1 MRFNKLFRKVF
12 AAVSAVTLIVSGMP
26 VGLGVTAFAADTQTR
41 KITYSFSANSSKKAP
56 AAGEILDGTAGESG
70 GILYV
75 SQDAGNS
82 GVTYD
87 SDKLRFRQGS
97 VLYLPVKDDT
107 TKVKYEQ
114 LCSNAATDRPV
125 YIGSADSGYSV
136 QMKTTTQSVT
146 VDDITGYIVEK
157 EGQKYLPVISGGD
170 VKIRTMA
177 LTEYNPIINVTVT
190 GTVANAAENG
200 ITEIKFDSLTDSSA
214 KTVTAQ
220 VDSNGKY
227 SVVLK
232 RVNGSAK
239 YEVSISAVGFKINDT
254 DNGNILE
261 LTGENATA
269 VKDFEAVADAVAT
282 VSGSIMGIPADAVK
296 GTVSVKFVPDNS
308 KLSTIAVD
316 VKAETDGSYSFSNV
330 SINSSSNYSVVLG
343 GVDDYEVTEKLNKAA
358 GDYTDVQIAA
368 TQRVKVNVSGKFV
381 TSDDKASDVTK
392 ITFTNKSDSNYSY
405 SFDVTGDGYKA
416 QLRAGEYDTS
426 VVSEKY
432 TAYDHVSVG
441 SSDVL
446 NDVYLETEADT
457 SPVKYQ
463 SEVKVGKG
471 QQFETIT
478 DAVKYIGRMARTTE
492 RVTITLTDALY
503 REQVM
508 VDTPYVTISSEA
520 GSTITWYYGS
530 GYTYYSADMNG
541 YYSEARAVDKYEKGV
556 AIGMGTGHWGATVNV
571 LPTATAFRS
580 EGVIYESSFNR
591 YMTTEEVEDGVG
603 KGGDNSKVDR
613 SKATD
618 ADIKLYKNKE
628 RACVIFI
635 EADQSEFKDCQFL
648 SSQDTMFTGNNTEHT
663 YFKNCV
669 IEGTTDYICGD
680 GSAVFDGCTLSMY
693 GYGDKAASGSIIVA
707 SKALSQ
713 LGYLFNNCKV
723 VKTSYPGINNGITKT
738 YFARPWRADSKVVF
752 LNTEV
757 EDANTIAPAGFTSMS
772 NVTPAKAKYYEYNT
786 HLADGT
792 KVSTSSRAAGVNK
805 MTDEE
810 ASAVKLEDYF
820 EGWTPA
826 YYKSGDVKPE
836 PVAADYTAVDEAIK
850 AAEALN
856 KDDYEDFS
864 AVTKAIEA
872 VDRTLTS
879 KEQAKVD
886 AMAKAITDAINGLV
900 KKQPVVEPDDPGKTD
915 IKVDIDRNED
925 AADFKDI
932 ASVGD
937 VKVKDEEGKDLTV
950 SEIKLNVEKA
960 AASISEKIDAAI
972 ADKNINGFDSKNA
985 DYYDISLKTTDGK
998 VVKLS
1003 NGKIKITMSYKK
1015 GINAADYNLYVFHM
1029 NNNGVLESV
1038 AVTADENGFSFEAES
1053 NSAYE
1058 GNINETGSVTLRSGA
1073 VDANGVLKGSGNN
1086 GKLVPASFDGLNF
1099 YYTAV
1104 PTSLNFTLR
1113 AKVTVDQW
1121 NLSNGQEG
1129 FGLMAAD
1136 RLGGS
1141 GWNNSYMA
1149 VVSKTEYY
1157 WNEEAGKVTNDTTM
1171 FRRASKEQPQRTLSM
1186 RCLRNWRTG
1195 TMQQQRQRNR
1205 ESRQKSRIFLQTSTC
1220 MEFKKERT

>member
-26 VGLGVTAFAADTQTR
+26 IGLGVTAFAADTQTR

-56 AAGEILDGTAGESG
+56 VAGEILDGTAGESG

-75 SQDAGNS
+75 SQDVGNS

-478 DAVKYIGRMARTTE
+478 DAVKYIGRMVRTTE

-879 KEQAKVD
+879 EDQAKVD

-1053 NSAYE
+1053 FSPYAVVYAVKDSGSDITPSTPENP
-1058 GNINETGSVTLRSGA
+1058 GNDETPGTTETPGTPGTTETPDSSVSTGDSLGMFMYMIILA
-1073 VDANGVLKGSGNN
+1073 AALAGMAGVVVNDRK
-1086 GKLVPASFDGLNF
+1086 
-1099 YYTAV
+1099 
-1104 PTSLNFTLR
+1104 R
-1113 AKVTVDQW
+1113 AK
-1121 NLSNGQEG
+1121 
-1129 FGLMAAD
+1129 
-1136 RLGGS
+1136 
-1141 GWNNSYMA
+1141 
-1149 VVSKTEYY
+1149 
-1157 WNEEAGKVTNDTTM
+1157 
-1171 FRRASKEQPQRTLSM
+1171 
-1186 RCLRNWRTG
+1186 
-1195 TMQQQRQRNR
+1195 
-1205 ESRQKSRIFLQTSTC
+1205 
-1220 MEFKKERT
+1220 

>member
-879 KEQAKVD
+879 EEQAKVD

-915 IKVDIDRNED
+915 IKVDLDGNED
-925 AADFKDI
+925 TADFKDI

-937 VKVKDEEGKDLTV
+937 IKVKDEEGKDLTV
-950 SEIKLNVEKA
+950 SEIKLNVEKT
-960 AASISEKIDAAI
+960 AASTSEKIDAAI
-972 ADKNINGFDSKNA
+972 AEKNIKGFDSKNA

-1003 NGKIKITMSYKK
+1003 SGKIKITMSYKK

-1053 NSAYE
+1053 FSPYAVVYAAKDSGSDITPSTPENP
-1058 GNINETGSVTLRSGA
+1058 GNNETPGTAETPGTTETPDSTVTPDSSVSTGDSLGMFMYMIILA
-1073 VDANGVLKGSGNN
+1073 AALAGMAGVVVYDRK
-1086 GKLVPASFDGLNF
+1086 
-1099 YYTAV
+1099 
-1104 PTSLNFTLR
+1104 R
-1113 AKVTVDQW
+1113 AK
-1121 NLSNGQEG
+1121 
-1129 FGLMAAD
+1129 
-1136 RLGGS
+1136 
-1141 GWNNSYMA
+1141 
-1149 VVSKTEYY
+1149 
-1157 WNEEAGKVTNDTTM
+1157 
-1171 FRRASKEQPQRTLSM
+1171 
-1186 RCLRNWRTG
+1186 
-1195 TMQQQRQRNR
+1195 
-1205 ESRQKSRIFLQTSTC
+1205 
-1220 MEFKKERT
+1220 

>member
-26 VGLGVTAFAADTQTR
+26 VGLGVTAKAADTQTR

-170 VKIRTMA
+170 VKVRTMA

-232 RVNGSAK
+232 RVNGSAR

-261 LTGENATA
+261 LTGEDATA

-308 KLSTIAVD
+308 KLSTIDVD
-316 VKAETDGSYSFSNV
+316 VKAQTDGSYSFSNV

-358 GDYTDVQIAA
+358 GDYTDVKIAA
-368 TQRVKVNVSGKFV
+368 TQRAKVNVSGKFV

-392 ITFTNKSDSNYSY
+392 ITFTNKSDSSYSY

-441 SSDVL
+441 SADVL

-457 SPVKYQ
+457 SPVEYQ
-463 SEVKVGKG
+463 AEVKVGKG

-478 DAVKYIGRMARTTE
+478 DAVKYIGRMTRTTE

-556 AIGMGTGHWGATVNV
+556 EIGMGTGHWGATVNV

-591 YMTTEEVEDGVG
+591 YMTTEEVADGVG

-680 GSAVFDGCTLSMY
+680 GSAVFDSCTLSMY

-723 VKTSYPGINNGITKT
+723 VKTSYPGINKGITKT

-850 AAEALN
+850 SAEALN

-879 KEQAKVD
+879 EDQAKVD

-915 IKVDIDRNED
+915 IKVDLDGNED
-925 AADFKDI
+925 TADFKDI

-937 VKVKDEEGKDLTV
+937 IKVKDEEGKDLTV
-950 SEIKLNVEKA
+950 SEIKLNVEKT
-960 AASISEKIDAAI
+960 AASTSEKIDAAI
-972 ADKNINGFDSKNA
+972 AEKNIKGFDSKNA

-1003 NGKIKITMSYKK
+1003 SGKIKITMSYKK

-1053 NSAYE
+1053 FSPYAVVYAAKDSGSDITPSTPENP
-1058 GNINETGSVTLRSGA
+1058 GNNETPGTAETPGTTETPDSTVTPDSSVSTGDSLGMFMYMIILA
-1073 VDANGVLKGSGNN
+1073 AALAGMAGVVVYDRK
-1086 GKLVPASFDGLNF
+1086 
-1099 YYTAV
+1099 
-1104 PTSLNFTLR
+1104 R
-1113 AKVTVDQW
+1113 AK
-1121 NLSNGQEG
+1121 
-1129 FGLMAAD
+1129 
-1136 RLGGS
+1136 
-1141 GWNNSYMA
+1141 
-1149 VVSKTEYY
+1149 
-1157 WNEEAGKVTNDTTM
+1157 
-1171 FRRASKEQPQRTLSM
+1171 
-1186 RCLRNWRTG
+1186 
-1195 TMQQQRQRNR
+1195 
-1205 ESRQKSRIFLQTSTC
+1205 
-1220 MEFKKERT
+1220 

>member
-56 AAGEILDGTAGESG
+56 VAGEILDGTAGESG

-75 SQDAGNS
+75 SQDVGNS

-308 KLSTIAVD
+308 KLSTIDVD
-316 VKAETDGSYSFSNV
+316 VKAEKDGSYSFSNV

-358 GDYTDVQIAA
+358 GDYTDVKIAA
-368 TQRVKVNVSGKFV
+368 TQRAKINVSGKFV

-392 ITFTNKSDSNYSY
+392 ITFTNKSDSSYSY

-441 SSDVL
+441 SADVL

-826 YYKSGDVKPE
+826 YYTSGDVKPE

-879 KEQAKVD
+879 EEQAKVD

-950 SEIKLNVEKA
+950 SEIKLNVEKI
-960 AASISEKIDAAI
+960 AASTSEKIDAAI
-972 ADKNINGFDSKNA
+972 AEKNIKGFDSKNA

-1003 NGKIKITMSYKK
+1003 SGKIKITMSYKK

-1038 AVTADENGFSFEAES
+1038 AVTADENVFSFEAES
-1053 NSAYE
+1053 FSPY
-1058 GNINETGSVTLRSGA
+1058 A
-1073 VDANGVLKGSGNN
+1073 VVYAVKDSGNDITPSTPEN
-1086 GKLVPASFDGLNF
+1086 PGNDETPGTTETLG
-1099 YYTAV
+1099 TAETPGTTETPDSSV
-1104 PTSLNFTLR
+1104 STGDSLGMFMYMIILAAALAGMAGVVVYDRKR
-1113 AKVTVDQW
+1113 AK
-1121 NLSNGQEG
+1121 
-1129 FGLMAAD
+1129 
-1136 RLGGS
+1136 
-1141 GWNNSYMA
+1141 
-1149 VVSKTEYY
+1149 
-1157 WNEEAGKVTNDTTM
+1157 
-1171 FRRASKEQPQRTLSM
+1171 
-1186 RCLRNWRTG
+1186 
-1195 TMQQQRQRNR
+1195 
-1205 ESRQKSRIFLQTSTC
+1205 
-1220 MEFKKERT
+1220 

>member
-56 AAGEILDGTAGESG
+56 VAGEILDGTAGESG

-107 TKVKYEQ
+107 TKVTYEQ
-114 LCSNAATDRPV
+114 ICSNAADGRPV

-136 QMKTTTQSVT
+136 QMKTTKQSVT

-170 VKIRTMA
+170 VKVRTMA

-261 LTGENATA
+261 LTGEGATA
-269 VKDFEAVADAVAT
+269 VKDFETVADAVAT

-308 KLSTIAVD
+308 KLSTIEVD
-316 VKAETDGSYSFSNV
+316 VKAQTDGSYSFSNV

-358 GDYTDVQIAA
+358 GDYTDVKIAA
-368 TQRVKVNVSGKFV
+368 TQRAKVNVSGKFV

-392 ITFTNKSDSNYSY
+392 ITFTNKSDSSYSY

-441 SSDVL
+441 SADVL

-826 YYKSGDVKPE
+826 YYKSGDVKPK
-836 PVAADYTAVDEAIK
+836 PVAADYTAVDEAVK

-879 KEQAKVD
+879 EDQAKVD

-915 IKVDIDRNED
+915 IKVDLDGNED
-925 AADFKDI
+925 TADFKDI

-937 VKVKDEEGKDLTV
+937 IKVKDEEGKDLTV
-950 SEIKLNVEKA
+950 SEIKLNVEKT
-960 AASISEKIDAAI
+960 AASTSEKIDAAI
-972 ADKNINGFDSKNA
+972 AEKNIKGFDSKNA

-1003 NGKIKITMSYKK
+1003 SGKIKITMSYKK

-1053 NSAYE
+1053 FSPYAVVYAAKDSGSDITPSTPENP
-1058 GNINETGSVTLRSGA
+1058 GNNETPGTAETPGTTETPDSTVTPDSSVSTGDSLGMFMYMIILA
-1073 VDANGVLKGSGNN
+1073 AALAGMAGVVVYDRK
-1086 GKLVPASFDGLNF
+1086 
-1099 YYTAV
+1099 
-1104 PTSLNFTLR
+1104 R
-1113 AKVTVDQW
+1113 AK
-1121 NLSNGQEG
+1121 
-1129 FGLMAAD
+1129 
-1136 RLGGS
+1136 
-1141 GWNNSYMA
+1141 
-1149 VVSKTEYY
+1149 
-1157 WNEEAGKVTNDTTM
+1157 
-1171 FRRASKEQPQRTLSM
+1171 
-1186 RCLRNWRTG
+1186 
-1195 TMQQQRQRNR
+1195 
-1205 ESRQKSRIFLQTSTC
+1205 
-1220 MEFKKERT
+1220 

>member
-12 AAVSAVTLIVSGMP
+12 AAISAVTLIVSGMP
-26 VGLGVTAFAADTQTR
+26 VGLGVTAKAADTQTR

-114 LCSNAATDRPV
+114 VCSNAATDRPV
-125 YIGSADSGYSV
+125 YIGSVDSGYSV

-170 VKIRTMA
+170 VKVRTMA

-261 LTGENATA
+261 LTGEDATA

-308 KLSTIAVD
+308 KLSTIEVD
-316 VKAETDGSYSFSNV
+316 VKAQTDGSYSFSNV

-358 GDYTDVQIAA
+358 GDYTDVKIAA
-368 TQRVKVNVSGKFV
+368 TQRAKVNVSGKFV

-392 ITFTNKSDSNYSY
+392 ITFTNKSDSSYSY

-441 SSDVL
+441 SADVL

-457 SPVKYQ
+457 SPVEYQ
-463 SEVKVGKG
+463 AEVKVGKG

-478 DAVKYIGRMARTTE
+478 DAVKYIGRMTRTTE

-556 AIGMGTGHWGATVNV
+556 EIGMGTGHWGATVNV

-591 YMTTEEVEDGVG
+591 YMTTEEVADGVG

-723 VKTSYPGINNGITKT
+723 VKTSYPGINKGITKT

-836 PVAADYTAVDEAIK
+836 PVAADYTVVDEAIK

-879 KEQAKVD
+879 EEQAKVD

-915 IKVDIDRNED
+915 IKVDLDRNED
-925 AADFKDI
+925 TADFKDI

-972 ADKNINGFDSKNA
+972 ADKNIKGFDSKNA

-1003 NGKIKITMSYKK
+1003 SGKIKITMSYKK

-1053 NSAYE
+1053 FSPYAVVYAAKDSGSDITPSTPENP
-1058 GNINETGSVTLRSGA
+1058 GNDETPGTAETPGTTETPDSTVTPDSSVSTGDSLGMFMYMIILA
-1073 VDANGVLKGSGNN
+1073 AALAGMAGVVVYDRK
-1086 GKLVPASFDGLNF
+1086 
-1099 YYTAV
+1099 
-1104 PTSLNFTLR
+1104 R
-1113 AKVTVDQW
+1113 AK
-1121 NLSNGQEG
+1121 
-1129 FGLMAAD
+1129 
-1136 RLGGS
+1136 
-1141 GWNNSYMA
+1141 
-1149 VVSKTEYY
+1149 
-1157 WNEEAGKVTNDTTM
+1157 
-1171 FRRASKEQPQRTLSM
+1171 
-1186 RCLRNWRTG
+1186 
-1195 TMQQQRQRNR
+1195 
-1205 ESRQKSRIFLQTSTC
+1205 
-1220 MEFKKERT
+1220 

>member
-26 VGLGVTAFAADTQTR
+26 VGLGVTAKAADTQTR

-75 SQDAGNS
+75 SRDAGNS

-170 VKIRTMA
+170 VKVRTMA

-261 LTGENATA
+261 LTGEDATA

-308 KLSTIAVD
+308 KLSTIDVD
-316 VKAETDGSYSFSNV
+316 VKAQTDGSYSFSNV

-358 GDYTDVQIAA
+358 GDYTDVKIAA
-368 TQRVKVNVSGKFV
+368 TQRAKVNVSGKFV

-392 ITFTNKSDSNYSY
+392 ITFTNKSDSSYSY
-405 SFDVTGDGYKA
+405 SFNVTGDGYKA

-441 SSDVL
+441 SADVL

-457 SPVKYQ
+457 SPVEYQ
-463 SEVKVGKG
+463 AEVKVGKG

-478 DAVKYIGRMARTTE
+478 DAVKYIGRMTRTTE
-492 RVTITLTDALY
+492 RVTIILTDALY

-591 YMTTEEVEDGVG
+591 YMTTEEVADGVG

-680 GSAVFDGCTLSMY
+680 GSAVFDSCTLSMY

-723 VKTSYPGINNGITKT
+723 VKTSYPGINKGITKT

-879 KEQAKVD
+879 EDQAKVD

-900 KKQPVVEPDDPGKTD
+900 KKQTDDSDKSD
-915 IKVDIDRNED
+915 IKVDLDENED
-925 AADFKDI
+925 AADFKDV

-950 SEIKLNVEKA
+950 SEIKLNVEKT
-960 AASISEKIDAAI
+960 AASTSEKIDAAI
-972 ADKNINGFDSKNA
+972 AEKNIKGFDSKNA

-1003 NGKIKITMSYKK
+1003 SGKIKITMSYKK

-1053 NSAYE
+1053 FSPYAVVYAAKDSGSDITPSTPENP
-1058 GNINETGSVTLRSGA
+1058 GNNETPGTTETPDSTVTPDSSVSTGDSLGMFMYMIILA
-1073 VDANGVLKGSGNN
+1073 AALAGMAGVVVYDRK
-1086 GKLVPASFDGLNF
+1086 
-1099 YYTAV
+1099 
-1104 PTSLNFTLR
+1104 R
-1113 AKVTVDQW
+1113 AK
-1121 NLSNGQEG
+1121 
-1129 FGLMAAD
+1129 
-1136 RLGGS
+1136 
-1141 GWNNSYMA
+1141 
-1149 VVSKTEYY
+1149 
-1157 WNEEAGKVTNDTTM
+1157 
-1171 FRRASKEQPQRTLSM
+1171 
-1186 RCLRNWRTG
+1186 
-1195 TMQQQRQRNR
+1195 
-1205 ESRQKSRIFLQTSTC
+1205 
-1220 MEFKKERT
+1220 

>member
-26 VGLGVTAFAADTQTR
+26 VGLGVTAKAADTQTR

-114 LCSNAATDRPV
+114 VCSNAATDRPV
-125 YIGSADSGYSV
+125 YIGSVDSGYSV

-170 VKIRTMA
+170 VKVRTMA

-232 RVNGSAK
+232 RVNGSAR

-261 LTGENATA
+261 LTGEDATT

-308 KLSTIAVD
+308 KLSTIEVD
-316 VKAETDGSYSFSNV
+316 VKAQTDGSYSFSNV

-358 GDYTDVQIAA
+358 GDYTDVKIAA
-368 TQRVKVNVSGKFV
+368 TQRAKVNVSGKFV

-392 ITFTNKSDSNYSY
+392 ITFTNKSDSSYSY

-441 SSDVL
+441 SADVL

-457 SPVKYQ
+457 SPVEYQ
-463 SEVKVGKG
+463 AEVKVGKG

-478 DAVKYIGRMARTTE
+478 DAVKYIGRMTRTTE

-556 AIGMGTGHWGATVNV
+556 EIGMGTGHWGATVNV

-591 YMTTEEVEDGVG
+591 YMTTEEVADGVG

-879 KEQAKVD
+879 EDQAKVD

-915 IKVDIDRNED
+915 IKVDLDGNED
-925 AADFKDI
+925 TADFKDI

-937 VKVKDEEGKDLTV
+937 IKVKDEEGKDLTV
-950 SEIKLNVEKA
+950 SEIKLNVEKT
-960 AASISEKIDAAI
+960 AASTSEKIDAAI
-972 ADKNINGFDSKNA
+972 ADKNIKGFDSKNA

-1053 NSAYE
+1053 FSPYAVVYAAKDSGSDITPSTPENP
-1058 GNINETGSVTLRSGA
+1058 GNNETPGTAETPGTTETPDSTVTPDSSVSTGDSLGMFMYMIILA
-1073 VDANGVLKGSGNN
+1073 AALAGMAGVVVYDRK
-1086 GKLVPASFDGLNF
+1086 
-1099 YYTAV
+1099 
-1104 PTSLNFTLR
+1104 R
-1113 AKVTVDQW
+1113 AK
-1121 NLSNGQEG
+1121 
-1129 FGLMAAD
+1129 
-1136 RLGGS
+1136 
-1141 GWNNSYMA
+1141 
-1149 VVSKTEYY
+1149 
-1157 WNEEAGKVTNDTTM
+1157 
-1171 FRRASKEQPQRTLSM
+1171 
-1186 RCLRNWRTG
+1186 
-1195 TMQQQRQRNR
+1195 
-1205 ESRQKSRIFLQTSTC
+1205 
-1220 MEFKKERT
+1220 

>member
-26 VGLGVTAFAADTQTR
+26 VGLGVTAKAADTQTR

-75 SQDAGNS
+75 SRDAGNS

-170 VKIRTMA
+170 VKVRTMA

-261 LTGENATA
+261 LTGEDATA

-308 KLSTIAVD
+308 KLSTIDVD
-316 VKAETDGSYSFSNV
+316 VKAQTDGSYSFSNV

-358 GDYTDVQIAA
+358 GDYTDVKIAA
-368 TQRVKVNVSGKFV
+368 TQRAKVNVSGKFV

-392 ITFTNKSDSNYSY
+392 ITFTNKSDSSYSY

-441 SSDVL
+441 SADVL

-457 SPVKYQ
+457 SPVEYQ
-463 SEVKVGKG
+463 AEVKVGKG

-478 DAVKYIGRMARTTE
+478 DAVKYIGRMTRTTE

-556 AIGMGTGHWGATVNV
+556 EIGMGTGHWGATVNV

-591 YMTTEEVEDGVG
+591 YMTTEEVADGVG

-680 GSAVFDGCTLSMY
+680 GSAVFDSCTLSMY

-723 VKTSYPGINNGITKT
+723 VKTSYPGINKGITKT

-826 YYKSGDVKPE
+826 YYKSGNVKPE

-850 AAEALN
+850 SAEALN

-879 KEQAKVD
+879 EDQAKVD

-915 IKVDIDRNED
+915 IKVDLDGNED
-925 AADFKDI
+925 TADFKDI

-937 VKVKDEEGKDLTV
+937 IKVKDEEGKDLTV
-950 SEIKLNVEKA
+950 SEIKLNVEKT
-960 AASISEKIDAAI
+960 AASTSEKIDAAI
-972 ADKNINGFDSKNA
+972 AEKNIKGFDSKNA

-1003 NGKIKITMSYKK
+1003 SGKIKITMSYKK

-1053 NSAYE
+1053 FSPYAVVYAAKDSGSDITPSTPENP
-1058 GNINETGSVTLRSGA
+1058 GNNETPGTAETPGTTETPDSTVTPDSSVSTGDSLGMFMYMIILA
-1073 VDANGVLKGSGNN
+1073 AALAGMAGVVVYDRK
-1086 GKLVPASFDGLNF
+1086 
-1099 YYTAV
+1099 
-1104 PTSLNFTLR
+1104 R
-1113 AKVTVDQW
+1113 AK
-1121 NLSNGQEG
+1121 
-1129 FGLMAAD
+1129 
-1136 RLGGS
+1136 
-1141 GWNNSYMA
+1141 
-1149 VVSKTEYY
+1149 
-1157 WNEEAGKVTNDTTM
+1157 
-1171 FRRASKEQPQRTLSM
+1171 
-1186 RCLRNWRTG
+1186 
-1195 TMQQQRQRNR
+1195 
-1205 ESRQKSRIFLQTSTC
+1205 
-1220 MEFKKERT
+1220 

>member
-26 VGLGVTAFAADTQTR
+26 VGLGVTAKAADTQTR

-75 SQDAGNS
+75 SRDAGNS

-125 YIGSADSGYSV
+125 YIGSVDSGYSV

-170 VKIRTMA
+170 VKVRTMA

-232 RVNGSAK
+232 RVNGSAR

-261 LTGENATA
+261 LTGEDATA

-308 KLSTIAVD
+308 KLSTIEVD
-316 VKAETDGSYSFSNV
+316 VKAQTDGSYSFSNV

-358 GDYTDVQIAA
+358 GDYTDVKIAA
-368 TQRVKVNVSGKFV
+368 TQRAKVNVSGKFV

-392 ITFTNKSDSNYSY
+392 ITFTNKSDSSYSY

-441 SSDVL
+441 SADVL

-457 SPVKYQ
+457 SPVEYQ
-463 SEVKVGKG
+463 AEVKVGKG

-478 DAVKYIGRMARTTE
+478 DAVKYIGRMTRTTE

-508 VDTPYVTISSEA
+508 VDTPYVTISSET

-591 YMTTEEVEDGVG
+591 YMTTEEVADGVG

-723 VKTSYPGINNGITKT
+723 VKTSYPGINKGITKT

-786 HLADGT
+786 HLADGI

-879 KEQAKVD
+879 EDQAKVD

-915 IKVDIDRNED
+915 IKVDLDRNED
-925 AADFKDI
+925 TADFKDI

-937 VKVKDEEGKDLTV
+937 VKVKDEEGTDLTV

-972 ADKNINGFDSKNA
+972 ADKNIKGFDSKNA

-1053 NSAYE
+1053 FSPYAVVYAAKDSGSDITPSTPENP
-1058 GNINETGSVTLRSGA
+1058 GNNETPGTAETPGTTETPDSTVTLDSSVSTGDSLGMFMYMIILA
-1073 VDANGVLKGSGNN
+1073 AALAGMAGVVVYDRK
-1086 GKLVPASFDGLNF
+1086 
-1099 YYTAV
+1099 
-1104 PTSLNFTLR
+1104 R
-1113 AKVTVDQW
+1113 AK
-1121 NLSNGQEG
+1121 
-1129 FGLMAAD
+1129 
-1136 RLGGS
+1136 
-1141 GWNNSYMA
+1141 
-1149 VVSKTEYY
+1149 
-1157 WNEEAGKVTNDTTM
+1157 
-1171 FRRASKEQPQRTLSM
+1171 
-1186 RCLRNWRTG
+1186 
-1195 TMQQQRQRNR
+1195 
-1205 ESRQKSRIFLQTSTC
+1205 
-1220 MEFKKERT
+1220 

>member
-56 AAGEILDGTAGESG
+56 AAGEILDGTAGESS

-87 SDKLRFRQGS
+87 SDKLRFRHGS

-107 TKVKYEQ
+107 TKVTYEQ
-114 LCSNAATDRPV
+114 VCSNAATDRPV

-261 LTGENATA
+261 LTGEGATA

-308 KLSTIAVD
+308 KLSTIDVD
-316 VKAETDGSYSFSNV
+316 VKAEKDGSYSFSNV

-368 TQRVKVNVSGKFV
+368 TQRAKINVSGKFV

-392 ITFTNKSDSNYSY
+392 ITFTNKSDSSYSY

-441 SSDVL
+441 SADVL

-591 YMTTEEVEDGVG
+591 YMTTEEVADGVG

-826 YYKSGDVKPE
+826 YYTSGDVKPE

-879 KEQAKVD
+879 EEQAKVD

-950 SEIKLNVEKA
+950 SEIKLNVEKI
-960 AASISEKIDAAI
+960 AASTSEKIDAAI
-972 ADKNINGFDSKNA
+972 AEKNIKGFDSKNA

-1003 NGKIKITMSYKK
+1003 SGKIKITMSYKK

-1038 AVTADENGFSFEAES
+1038 AVTADENVFSFEAES
-1053 NSAYE
+1053 FSPY
-1058 GNINETGSVTLRSGA
+1058 A
-1073 VDANGVLKGSGNN
+1073 VVYAVKDSGNDITPSTPEN
-1086 GKLVPASFDGLNF
+1086 PGNDETPGTTETPG
-1099 YYTAV
+1099 TAETPGTTETPDSSV
-1104 PTSLNFTLR
+1104 STGDSLGMFMYMIILAAALAGMAGVVVYDRKR
-1113 AKVTVDQW
+1113 AK
-1121 NLSNGQEG
+1121 
-1129 FGLMAAD
+1129 
-1136 RLGGS
+1136 
-1141 GWNNSYMA
+1141 
-1149 VVSKTEYY
+1149 
-1157 WNEEAGKVTNDTTM
+1157 
-1171 FRRASKEQPQRTLSM
+1171 
-1186 RCLRNWRTG
+1186 
-1195 TMQQQRQRNR
+1195 
-1205 ESRQKSRIFLQTSTC
+1205 
-1220 MEFKKERT
+1220 

>member
-26 VGLGVTAFAADTQTR
+26 VGLGVTAKAADTQTR

-75 SQDAGNS
+75 SQYAGNS

-170 VKIRTMA
+170 VKVRTMA

-232 RVNGSAK
+232 RVNGSAR

-261 LTGENATA
+261 LTGEDATA

-308 KLSTIAVD
+308 KLSTIDVD
-316 VKAETDGSYSFSNV
+316 VKAQTDGSYSFSNV

-358 GDYTDVQIAA
+358 GDYTDVKIAA
-368 TQRVKVNVSGKFV
+368 TQRAKVNVSGKFV

-392 ITFTNKSDSNYSY
+392 ITFTNKSDSSYSY

-441 SSDVL
+441 SADVL

-457 SPVKYQ
+457 SPVEYQ
-463 SEVKVGKG
+463 AEVKVGKG

-478 DAVKYIGRMARTTE
+478 DAVKYIGRMTRTTE

-556 AIGMGTGHWGATVNV
+556 EIGMGTGHWGATVNV

-591 YMTTEEVEDGVG
+591 YMTTEEVADGVG

-680 GSAVFDGCTLSMY
+680 GSAVFDSCTLSMY

-723 VKTSYPGINNGITKT
+723 VKTSYPGINKGITKT

-836 PVAADYTAVDEAIK
+836 PVAADYAAVDEAIK
-850 AAEALN
+850 SAEALN

-879 KEQAKVD
+879 EDQAKVD

-915 IKVDIDRNED
+915 IKVDLDGNED
-925 AADFKDI
+925 TADFKDI

-937 VKVKDEEGKDLTV
+937 IKVKDEEGKDLTV
-950 SEIKLNVEKA
+950 SEIKLNVEKT
-960 AASISEKIDAAI
+960 AASTSEKIDAAI
-972 ADKNINGFDSKNA
+972 AEKNIKGFDSKNA

-1003 NGKIKITMSYKK
+1003 SGKIKITMSYKK

-1053 NSAYE
+1053 FSPYAVVYAAKDSGSDITPSTPENP
-1058 GNINETGSVTLRSGA
+1058 GNNETPGTAETPGTTETPDSTVTPDSSVSTGDSLGMFMYMIILA
-1073 VDANGVLKGSGNN
+1073 AALAGMAGVVVYDRK
-1086 GKLVPASFDGLNF
+1086 
-1099 YYTAV
+1099 
-1104 PTSLNFTLR
+1104 R
-1113 AKVTVDQW
+1113 AK
-1121 NLSNGQEG
+1121 
-1129 FGLMAAD
+1129 
-1136 RLGGS
+1136 
-1141 GWNNSYMA
+1141 
-1149 VVSKTEYY
+1149 
-1157 WNEEAGKVTNDTTM
+1157 
-1171 FRRASKEQPQRTLSM
+1171 
-1186 RCLRNWRTG
+1186 
-1195 TMQQQRQRNR
+1195 
-1205 ESRQKSRIFLQTSTC
+1205 
-1220 MEFKKERT
+1220 

>member
-26 VGLGVTAFAADTQTR
+26 VGLGVTAKAADTQTR

-75 SQDAGNS
+75 SRDAGNS

-170 VKIRTMA
+170 VKVRTMA

-261 LTGENATA
+261 LTGEDATA

-308 KLSTIAVD
+308 KLSTIDVD
-316 VKAETDGSYSFSNV
+316 VKAQTDGSYSFSNV

-358 GDYTDVQIAA
+358 GDYTDVKIAA
-368 TQRVKVNVSGKFV
+368 TQRAKVNVSGKFV

-392 ITFTNKSDSNYSY
+392 ITFTNKSDSSYSY
-405 SFDVTGDGYKA
+405 SFNVTGDGYKA

-441 SSDVL
+441 SADVL

-457 SPVKYQ
+457 SPVEYQ
-463 SEVKVGKG
+463 AEVKVGKG

-478 DAVKYIGRMARTTE
+478 DAVKYIGRMTRTTE

-556 AIGMGTGHWGATVNV
+556 EIGMGTGHWGATVNV

-591 YMTTEEVEDGVG
+591 YMTTEEVADGVG

-810 ASAVKLEDYF
+810 ASEVKLEDYF

-836 PVAADYTAVDEAIK
+836 PVAADYTSVDEAIK

-879 KEQAKVD
+879 EDQAKVD

-915 IKVDIDRNED
+915 IKVDLDENED
-925 AADFKDI
+925 AADFKDV

-950 SEIKLNVEKA
+950 SEIKLNVEKT
-960 AASISEKIDAAI
+960 AASTSEKIDAAI
-972 ADKNINGFDSKNA
+972 AEKNIKGFDSKNA

-1003 NGKIKITMSYKK
+1003 SGKIKITMSYKK

-1053 NSAYE
+1053 FSPYAVVYAAKDSGSDITPSTPENP
-1058 GNINETGSVTLRSGA
+1058 GNNETPGTAETPGTTETPDSTVTPDSSVSTGDSLGMFMYMIILA
-1073 VDANGVLKGSGNN
+1073 AALAGMAGVVVYDRK
-1086 GKLVPASFDGLNF
+1086 
-1099 YYTAV
+1099 
-1104 PTSLNFTLR
+1104 R
-1113 AKVTVDQW
+1113 AK
-1121 NLSNGQEG
+1121 
-1129 FGLMAAD
+1129 
-1136 RLGGS
+1136 
-1141 GWNNSYMA
+1141 
-1149 VVSKTEYY
+1149 
-1157 WNEEAGKVTNDTTM
+1157 
-1171 FRRASKEQPQRTLSM
+1171 
-1186 RCLRNWRTG
+1186 
-1195 TMQQQRQRNR
+1195 
-1205 ESRQKSRIFLQTSTC
+1205 
-1220 MEFKKERT
+1220 

>member
-26 VGLGVTAFAADTQTR
+26 VGLGVTAKAADTQTR

-114 LCSNAATDRPV
+114 VCSNAATDRPV
-125 YIGSADSGYSV
+125 YIGSVDSGYSV

-170 VKIRTMA
+170 VKVRTMT

-261 LTGENATA
+261 LTGEDATA

-308 KLSTIAVD
+308 KLSTIEVD
-316 VKAETDGSYSFSNV
+316 VKAQTDGSYSFSNV

-358 GDYTDVQIAA
+358 GDYTDVKIAA
-368 TQRVKVNVSGKFV
+368 TQRAKVNVSGKFV

-392 ITFTNKSDSNYSY
+392 ITFTNKSDSSYSY

-441 SSDVL
+441 SADVL

-457 SPVKYQ
+457 SPVEYQ
-463 SEVKVGKG
+463 AEVKVGKG

-478 DAVKYIGRMARTTE
+478 DAVKYIGRMTRTTE

-591 YMTTEEVEDGVG
+591 YMTTEEVADGVG

-723 VKTSYPGINNGITKT
+723 VKTSYPGINKGITKT

-879 KEQAKVD
+879 EEQAKVD

-900 KKQPVVEPDDPGKTD
+900 KKQTDDSDKSD
-915 IKVDIDRNED
+915 IKVDLDENED
-925 AADFKDI
+925 AADFKDV

-972 ADKNINGFDSKNA
+972 ADKNIKGFDSKNA

-1003 NGKIKITMSYKK
+1003 SGKIKITMSYKK

-1053 NSAYE
+1053 FSPYAVVYAAKDSGSDITPSTPENP
-1058 GNINETGSVTLRSGA
+1058 GNNETPGTAETPGTTETPDSTVTPDSSVSTGDSLGMFMYMIILA
-1073 VDANGVLKGSGNN
+1073 AALAGMAGVVVYDRK
-1086 GKLVPASFDGLNF
+1086 
-1099 YYTAV
+1099 
-1104 PTSLNFTLR
+1104 R
-1113 AKVTVDQW
+1113 AK
-1121 NLSNGQEG
+1121 
-1129 FGLMAAD
+1129 
-1136 RLGGS
+1136 
-1141 GWNNSYMA
+1141 
-1149 VVSKTEYY
+1149 
-1157 WNEEAGKVTNDTTM
+1157 
-1171 FRRASKEQPQRTLSM
+1171 
-1186 RCLRNWRTG
+1186 
-1195 TMQQQRQRNR
+1195 
-1205 ESRQKSRIFLQTSTC
+1205 
-1220 MEFKKERT
+1220 

>member
-26 VGLGVTAFAADTQTR
+26 VGLGVTAKAADTQTR

-114 LCSNAATDRPV
+114 VCSNAATDRPV
-125 YIGSADSGYSV
+125 YIGSVDSGYSV

-170 VKIRTMA
+170 VKVRTMT

-232 RVNGSAK
+232 RVNGSAR

-261 LTGENATA
+261 LTGEDATA

-308 KLSTIAVD
+308 KLSTIEVD
-316 VKAETDGSYSFSNV
+316 VKAQTDGSYSFSNV

-358 GDYTDVQIAA
+358 GDYTDVKIAA
-368 TQRVKVNVSGKFV
+368 TQRAKVNVSGKFV

-392 ITFTNKSDSNYSY
+392 ITFTNKSDSSYSY

-441 SSDVL
+441 SADVL

-457 SPVKYQ
+457 SPVEYQ
-463 SEVKVGKG
+463 AEVKVGKG

-478 DAVKYIGRMARTTE
+478 DAVKYIGRMTRTTE

-508 VDTPYVTISSEA
+508 VDTPYVTISSET
-520 GSTITWYYGS
+520 GSAITWYYGS

-556 AIGMGTGHWGATVNV
+556 EIGMGTGHWGATVNV

-591 YMTTEEVEDGVG
+591 YMTTEEVADGVG

-723 VKTSYPGINNGITKT
+723 VKTSYPGINKGITKT

-879 KEQAKVD
+879 EDQAKVD

-915 IKVDIDRNED
+915 IKVDLDRNED
-925 AADFKDI
+925 TADFKDI

-937 VKVKDEEGKDLTV
+937 VKVKDEEGTDLTV

-972 ADKNINGFDSKNA
+972 ADKNIKGFDSKNA

-1053 NSAYE
+1053 FSPYAVVYAAKDSGSDITPSTPENP
-1058 GNINETGSVTLRSGA
+1058 GNNETPGTAETPGTTETPDSTVTPDSSVSTGDSLGMFMYMIILA
-1073 VDANGVLKGSGNN
+1073 AALAGMAGVVVYDRK
-1086 GKLVPASFDGLNF
+1086 
-1099 YYTAV
+1099 
-1104 PTSLNFTLR
+1104 R
-1113 AKVTVDQW
+1113 AK
-1121 NLSNGQEG
+1121 
-1129 FGLMAAD
+1129 
-1136 RLGGS
+1136 
-1141 GWNNSYMA
+1141 
-1149 VVSKTEYY
+1149 
-1157 WNEEAGKVTNDTTM
+1157 
-1171 FRRASKEQPQRTLSM
+1171 
-1186 RCLRNWRTG
+1186 
-1195 TMQQQRQRNR
+1195 
-1205 ESRQKSRIFLQTSTC
+1205 
-1220 MEFKKERT
+1220 

>member
-56 AAGEILDGTAGESG
+56 VAGEILDGTAGESG

-75 SQDAGNS
+75 SQDVGNS

-478 DAVKYIGRMARTTE
+478 DAVKYIGRMVRTTE

-723 VKTSYPGINNGITKT
+723 VKTSYPGINKGITKT

-820 EGWTPA
+820 EGWTPT
-826 YYKSGDVKPE
+826 YYTSGDVKPE

-879 KEQAKVD
+879 EDQAKVD

-1053 NSAYE
+1053 FSPYAVVYAVKDSGSDITPSTPENP
-1058 GNINETGSVTLRSGA
+1058 GNDETPGTTETPGTPGTTETPDSSVSTGDSLGMFMYMIILA
-1073 VDANGVLKGSGNN
+1073 AALAGMAGVVVNDRK
-1086 GKLVPASFDGLNF
+1086 
-1099 YYTAV
+1099 
-1104 PTSLNFTLR
+1104 R
-1113 AKVTVDQW
+1113 AK
-1121 NLSNGQEG
+1121 
-1129 FGLMAAD
+1129 
-1136 RLGGS
+1136 
-1141 GWNNSYMA
+1141 
-1149 VVSKTEYY
+1149 
-1157 WNEEAGKVTNDTTM
+1157 
-1171 FRRASKEQPQRTLSM
+1171 
-1186 RCLRNWRTG
+1186 
-1195 TMQQQRQRNR
+1195 
-1205 ESRQKSRIFLQTSTC
+1205 
-1220 MEFKKERT
+1220 

>member
-316 VKAETDGSYSFSNV
+316 VKAQTDGSYSFSNV

-723 VKTSYPGINNGITKT
+723 VKTSYPGINKGITKT

-826 YYKSGDVKPE
+826 YYTSGDVKPE
-836 PVAADYTAVDEAIK
+836 PVAADYTAVDEAVK

-879 KEQAKVD
+879 EDQAKVD

-950 SEIKLNVEKA
+950 SEIKLNVEKI
-960 AASISEKIDAAI
+960 AASTSEKIDAAI
-972 ADKNINGFDSKNA
+972 AEKNIKGFDSKNA

-1003 NGKIKITMSYKK
+1003 SGKIKITMSYKK

-1038 AVTADENGFSFEAES
+1038 AVTADENVFSFEAES
-1053 NSAYE
+1053 FSPY
-1058 GNINETGSVTLRSGA
+1058 A
-1073 VDANGVLKGSGNN
+1073 VVYAVKDSGNDITPSTPEN
-1086 GKLVPASFDGLNF
+1086 PGNDETPGTTETPG
-1099 YYTAV
+1099 TAETPGTTETPDSSV
-1104 PTSLNFTLR
+1104 STGDSLGMFMYMIILAAALAGMAGVVVYDRKR
-1113 AKVTVDQW
+1113 AK
-1121 NLSNGQEG
+1121 
-1129 FGLMAAD
+1129 
-1136 RLGGS
+1136 
-1141 GWNNSYMA
+1141 
-1149 VVSKTEYY
+1149 
-1157 WNEEAGKVTNDTTM
+1157 
-1171 FRRASKEQPQRTLSM
+1171 
-1186 RCLRNWRTG
+1186 
-1195 TMQQQRQRNR
+1195 
-1205 ESRQKSRIFLQTSTC
+1205 
-1220 MEFKKERT
+1220 

>member
-1 MRFNKLFRKVF
+1 
-12 AAVSAVTLIVSGMP
+12 
-26 VGLGVTAFAADTQTR
+26 
-41 KITYSFSANSSKKAP
+41 
-56 AAGEILDGTAGESG
+56 
-70 GILYV
+70 
-75 SQDAGNS
+75 
-82 GVTYD
+82 
-87 SDKLRFRQGS
+87 
-97 VLYLPVKDDT
+97 
-107 TKVKYEQ
+107 
-114 LCSNAATDRPV
+114 
-125 YIGSADSGYSV
+125 
-136 QMKTTTQSVT
+136 MKTTTQSVT

-170 VKIRTMA
+170 VKVRTMT

-261 LTGENATA
+261 LTGEDATA

-308 KLSTIAVD
+308 KLSTIEVD
-316 VKAETDGSYSFSNV
+316 VKAQTDGSYSFSNV

-358 GDYTDVQIAA
+358 GDYTDVKIAA
-368 TQRVKVNVSGKFV
+368 TQRTKVNVSGKFV

-392 ITFTNKSDSNYSY
+392 ITFTNKSDSSYSY

-441 SSDVL
+441 SADVL

-457 SPVKYQ
+457 SPVEYQ
-463 SEVKVGKG
+463 AEVKVGKG

-478 DAVKYIGRMARTTE
+478 DAVKYIGRMTRTTE

-556 AIGMGTGHWGATVNV
+556 EIGMGTGHWGATVNV

-591 YMTTEEVEDGVG
+591 YMTTEEVADGVG

-723 VKTSYPGINNGITKT
+723 VKTSYPGINKGITKT

-879 KEQAKVD
+879 EEQAKVD
-886 AMAKAITDAINGLV
+886 AMAKAITDAINGLI

-915 IKVDIDRNED
+915 IKVDLDRNED
-925 AADFKDI
+925 TADFKDI

-972 ADKNINGFDSKNA
+972 ADKNIKGFDSKNA

-1003 NGKIKITMSYKK
+1003 SGKIKITMSYKK

-1053 NSAYE
+1053 FSPYAVVYAAKDSGSDITPSTPENP
-1058 GNINETGSVTLRSGA
+1058 GNDETPGTTETPDSTVTPDSSVSTGDSLGMFMYMMILA
-1073 VDANGVLKGSGNN
+1073 AALAGMAGVVVYDRK
-1086 GKLVPASFDGLNF
+1086 
-1099 YYTAV
+1099 
-1104 PTSLNFTLR
+1104 R
-1113 AKVTVDQW
+1113 AK
-1121 NLSNGQEG
+1121 
-1129 FGLMAAD
+1129 
-1136 RLGGS
+1136 
-1141 GWNNSYMA
+1141 
-1149 VVSKTEYY
+1149 
-1157 WNEEAGKVTNDTTM
+1157 
-1171 FRRASKEQPQRTLSM
+1171 
-1186 RCLRNWRTG
+1186 
-1195 TMQQQRQRNR
+1195 
-1205 ESRQKSRIFLQTSTC
+1205 
-1220 MEFKKERT
+1220 

>member
-26 VGLGVTAFAADTQTR
+26 VGLGVTAKAADTQTR

-75 SQDAGNS
+75 SRDAGNS

-170 VKIRTMA
+170 VKVRTMA

-261 LTGENATA
+261 LTGEDATA
-269 VKDFEAVADAVAT
+269 VKDFEAVADAVTT

-308 KLSTIAVD
+308 KLSTIDVD
-316 VKAETDGSYSFSNV
+316 VKAQTDGSYSFSNV

-358 GDYTDVQIAA
+358 GDYTDVKIAA
-368 TQRVKVNVSGKFV
+368 TQRAKVNVSGKFV

-392 ITFTNKSDSNYSY
+392 ITFTNKSDSSYSY

-441 SSDVL
+441 SADVL

-457 SPVKYQ
+457 SPVEYQ
-463 SEVKVGKG
+463 AEVKVGKG

-478 DAVKYIGRMARTTE
+478 DAVKYIGRMTRTTE

-556 AIGMGTGHWGATVNV
+556 EIGMGTGHWGATVNV

-591 YMTTEEVEDGVG
+591 YMTTEEVADGVG

-680 GSAVFDGCTLSMY
+680 GSAVFDSCTLSMY

-723 VKTSYPGINNGITKT
+723 VKTSYPGINKGITKT

-826 YYKSGDVKPE
+826 YYKSGNVKPE

-850 AAEALN
+850 SAEALN

-879 KEQAKVD
+879 EDQAKVD

-915 IKVDIDRNED
+915 IKVDLDGNED
-925 AADFKDI
+925 TADFKDI

-937 VKVKDEEGKDLTV
+937 IKVKDEEGKDLTV
-950 SEIKLNVEKA
+950 SEIKLNVEKT
-960 AASISEKIDAAI
+960 AASTSEKIDAAI
-972 ADKNINGFDSKNA
+972 AEKNIKGFDSKNA

-1003 NGKIKITMSYKK
+1003 SGKIKITMSYKK

-1053 NSAYE
+1053 FSPYAVVYAAKDSGSDITPSTPENP
-1058 GNINETGSVTLRSGA
+1058 GNNETPGTAETPGTTETPDSTVTPDSSVSTGDSLGMFMYMIILA
-1073 VDANGVLKGSGNN
+1073 AALAGMAGVVVYDRK
-1086 GKLVPASFDGLNF
+1086 
-1099 YYTAV
+1099 
-1104 PTSLNFTLR
+1104 R
-1113 AKVTVDQW
+1113 AK
-1121 NLSNGQEG
+1121 
-1129 FGLMAAD
+1129 
-1136 RLGGS
+1136 
-1141 GWNNSYMA
+1141 
-1149 VVSKTEYY
+1149 
-1157 WNEEAGKVTNDTTM
+1157 
-1171 FRRASKEQPQRTLSM
+1171 
-1186 RCLRNWRTG
+1186 
-1195 TMQQQRQRNR
+1195 
-1205 ESRQKSRIFLQTSTC
+1205 
-1220 MEFKKERT
+1220 

>member
-26 VGLGVTAFAADTQTR
+26 VGLGVTAKAADTQTR

-75 SQDAGNS
+75 SRDAGNS

-170 VKIRTMA
+170 VKVRTMA

-232 RVNGSAK
+232 RVNGSAR

-261 LTGENATA
+261 LTGEDATA

-308 KLSTIAVD
+308 KLSTIDVD
-316 VKAETDGSYSFSNV
+316 VKAQTDGSYSFSNV

-358 GDYTDVQIAA
+358 GDYTDVKIAA
-368 TQRVKVNVSGKFV
+368 TQRAKVNVSGKFV

-392 ITFTNKSDSNYSY
+392 ITFTNKSDSSYSY

-441 SSDVL
+441 SADVL

-457 SPVKYQ
+457 SPVEYQ
-463 SEVKVGKG
+463 AEVKVGKG

-478 DAVKYIGRMARTTE
+478 DAVKYIGRMTRTTE

-556 AIGMGTGHWGATVNV
+556 EIGMGTGHWGATVNV

-591 YMTTEEVEDGVG
+591 YMTTEEVADGVG

-680 GSAVFDGCTLSMY
+680 GSAVFDSCTLSMY

-723 VKTSYPGINNGITKT
+723 VKTSYPGINKGITKT

-850 AAEALN
+850 SAEALN

-879 KEQAKVD
+879 EDQAKVD

-915 IKVDIDRNED
+915 IKVDLDGNED
-925 AADFKDI
+925 TADFKDI

-937 VKVKDEEGKDLTV
+937 IKVKDEEGKDLTV
-950 SEIKLNVEKA
+950 SEIKLNVEKT
-960 AASISEKIDAAI
+960 AASASEKIDAAI
-972 ADKNINGFDSKNA
+972 AEKNIKGFDSKNA

-1003 NGKIKITMSYKK
+1003 SGKIKITMSYKK

-1053 NSAYE
+1053 FSPYAVVYAAKDSGSDITPSTPENP
-1058 GNINETGSVTLRSGA
+1058 GNNETPGTAETPGTTETPDSTVTPDSSVSTGDSLGMFMYMIILA
-1073 VDANGVLKGSGNN
+1073 AALAGMAGVVVYDRK
-1086 GKLVPASFDGLNF
+1086 
-1099 YYTAV
+1099 
-1104 PTSLNFTLR
+1104 R
-1113 AKVTVDQW
+1113 AK
-1121 NLSNGQEG
+1121 
-1129 FGLMAAD
+1129 
-1136 RLGGS
+1136 
-1141 GWNNSYMA
+1141 
-1149 VVSKTEYY
+1149 
-1157 WNEEAGKVTNDTTM
+1157 
-1171 FRRASKEQPQRTLSM
+1171 
-1186 RCLRNWRTG
+1186 
-1195 TMQQQRQRNR
+1195 
-1205 ESRQKSRIFLQTSTC
+1205 
-1220 MEFKKERT
+1220 

>member
-26 VGLGVTAFAADTQTR
+26 VGLGVTAKAADTQTR

-75 SQDAGNS
+75 SRDAGNS

-170 VKIRTMA
+170 VKVRTMT

-232 RVNGSAK
+232 RVNGSAR

-261 LTGENATA
+261 LTGEDATT

-308 KLSTIAVD
+308 KLSTIEVD
-316 VKAETDGSYSFSNV
+316 VKAQTDGSYSFSNV

-358 GDYTDVQIAA
+358 GDYTDVKIAA
-368 TQRVKVNVSGKFV
+368 TQRAKVNVSGKFV

-392 ITFTNKSDSNYSY
+392 ITFTNKSDSSYSY

-441 SSDVL
+441 SADVL

-457 SPVKYQ
+457 SPVEYQ
-463 SEVKVGKG
+463 AEVKVGKG

-478 DAVKYIGRMARTTE
+478 DAVKYIGRMTRTTE

-556 AIGMGTGHWGATVNV
+556 EIGMGTGHWGATVNV

-591 YMTTEEVEDGVG
+591 YMTTEEVADGVG

-618 ADIKLYKNKE
+618 VDIKLYKNKE

-723 VKTSYPGINNGITKT
+723 VKTSYPGINKGITKT

-879 KEQAKVD
+879 EEQAKVD

-915 IKVDIDRNED
+915 IKVDLDENED
-925 AADFKDI
+925 AADFKDV

-972 ADKNINGFDSKNA
+972 ADKNIKGFDSKNA

-1003 NGKIKITMSYKK
+1003 SGKIKITMSYKK

-1053 NSAYE
+1053 FSPYAVVYAAKDSGSDITPSTPENP
-1058 GNINETGSVTLRSGA
+1058 GNNETPGTAETPGTTETPDSTVTPDSSVSTGDSLGMFMYMIILA
-1073 VDANGVLKGSGNN
+1073 AALAGMAGVVVYDRK
-1086 GKLVPASFDGLNF
+1086 
-1099 YYTAV
+1099 
-1104 PTSLNFTLR
+1104 R
-1113 AKVTVDQW
+1113 AK
-1121 NLSNGQEG
+1121 
-1129 FGLMAAD
+1129 
-1136 RLGGS
+1136 
-1141 GWNNSYMA
+1141 
-1149 VVSKTEYY
+1149 
-1157 WNEEAGKVTNDTTM
+1157 
-1171 FRRASKEQPQRTLSM
+1171 
-1186 RCLRNWRTG
+1186 
-1195 TMQQQRQRNR
+1195 
-1205 ESRQKSRIFLQTSTC
+1205 
-1220 MEFKKERT
+1220 

>member
-56 AAGEILDGTAGESG
+56 VAGEILDGTAGESG

-75 SQDAGNS
+75 SQDVGNS

-308 KLSTIAVD
+308 KLSTIDVD
-316 VKAETDGSYSFSNV
+316 VKAEKDGSYSFSNV

-358 GDYTDVQIAA
+358 GDYTDVKIAA
-368 TQRVKVNVSGKFV
+368 TQRAKINVSGKFV

-392 ITFTNKSDSNYSY
+392 ITFTNKLDSSYSY

-836 PVAADYTAVDEAIK
+836 PVAADYTSVDEAVK

-879 KEQAKVD
+879 EEQAKVD

-900 KKQPVVEPDDPGKTD
+900 KKQTDDSDKSD
-915 IKVDIDRNED
+915 IKVDLGENEG
-925 AADFKDI
+925 AADFKDVV
-932 ASVGD
+932 SVGD

-950 SEIKLNVEKA
+950 SEIKLNVEKI
-960 AASISEKIDAAI
+960 AASTSEKIDAAI
-972 ADKNINGFDSKNA
+972 AEKNIKGFDSKNA

-1003 NGKIKITMSYKK
+1003 SGKIKITMSYKK

-1053 NSAYE
+1053 FSPYAVVYAVKDS
-1058 GNINETGSVTLRSGA
+1058 GSDITPSTPE
-1073 VDANGVLKGSGNN
+1073 NSGNDETP
-1086 GKLVPASFDGLNF
+1086 GTTETPG
-1099 YYTAV
+1099 TAETPGTTETPDSSV
-1104 PTSLNFTLR
+1104 STGDSLGMFMYMIILAAALAGMAGVVVYDRKR
-1113 AKVTVDQW
+1113 AK
-1121 NLSNGQEG
+1121 
-1129 FGLMAAD
+1129 
-1136 RLGGS
+1136 
-1141 GWNNSYMA
+1141 
-1149 VVSKTEYY
+1149 
-1157 WNEEAGKVTNDTTM
+1157 
-1171 FRRASKEQPQRTLSM
+1171 
-1186 RCLRNWRTG
+1186 
-1195 TMQQQRQRNR
+1195 
-1205 ESRQKSRIFLQTSTC
+1205 
-1220 MEFKKERT
+1220 

>member
-26 VGLGVTAFAADTQTR
+26 VGLGVTAKAADTQTR

-75 SQDAGNS
+75 SRDAGNS

-170 VKIRTMA
+170 VKVRTMA

-261 LTGENATA
+261 LTGEDATA

-308 KLSTIAVD
+308 KLSTIDVD
-316 VKAETDGSYSFSNV
+316 VKAQTDGSYSFSNV

-358 GDYTDVQIAA
+358 GDYTDVKIAA
-368 TQRVKVNVSGKFV
+368 TQRAKVNVSGKFV

-392 ITFTNKSDSNYSY
+392 ITFTNKSDSSYSY

-441 SSDVL
+441 SADVL

-457 SPVKYQ
+457 SPVEYQ
-463 SEVKVGKG
+463 AEVKVGKG

-478 DAVKYIGRMARTTE
+478 DAVKYIGRMTRTTE

-556 AIGMGTGHWGATVNV
+556 EIGMGTGHWGATVNV

-591 YMTTEEVEDGVG
+591 YMTTEEVADGVG

-879 KEQAKVD
+879 EEQAKVD

-915 IKVDIDRNED
+915 IKVDLDENED
-925 AADFKDI
+925 AADFKDV

-972 ADKNINGFDSKNA
+972 ADKNIKGFDSKNA

-1003 NGKIKITMSYKK
+1003 SGKIKITMSYKK

-1038 AVTADENGFSFEAES
+1038 AVTADENSFSFEAES
-1053 NSAYE
+1053 FSPYAVVYAAKDSGSDITPSTPENP
-1058 GNINETGSVTLRSGA
+1058 GNDETPGTAETPGTTETPDSTVTPDSSVSTGDSLGMFMYMIILA
-1073 VDANGVLKGSGNN
+1073 AALAGMAGVVVYDRK
-1086 GKLVPASFDGLNF
+1086 
-1099 YYTAV
+1099 
-1104 PTSLNFTLR
+1104 R
-1113 AKVTVDQW
+1113 AK
-1121 NLSNGQEG
+1121 
-1129 FGLMAAD
+1129 
-1136 RLGGS
+1136 
-1141 GWNNSYMA
+1141 
-1149 VVSKTEYY
+1149 
-1157 WNEEAGKVTNDTTM
+1157 
-1171 FRRASKEQPQRTLSM
+1171 
-1186 RCLRNWRTG
+1186 
-1195 TMQQQRQRNR
+1195 
-1205 ESRQKSRIFLQTSTC
+1205 
-1220 MEFKKERT
+1220 

>member
-26 VGLGVTAFAADTQTR
+26 VGLGVTAKAADTQTR

-114 LCSNAATDRPV
+114 VCSNAATDRPV
-125 YIGSADSGYSV
+125 YIGSVDSGYSV

-170 VKIRTMA
+170 VKVRTMA

-261 LTGENATA
+261 LTGEDATA

-308 KLSTIAVD
+308 KLSTIEVD
-316 VKAETDGSYSFSNV
+316 VKAQTDGSYSFSNV

-358 GDYTDVQIAA
+358 GDYTDVKIAA
-368 TQRVKVNVSGKFV
+368 TQRAKVNVSGKFV

-392 ITFTNKSDSNYSY
+392 ITFTNKSDSSYSY

-441 SSDVL
+441 SADVL

-457 SPVKYQ
+457 SPVEYQ
-463 SEVKVGKG
+463 AEVKVGKG

-478 DAVKYIGRMARTTE
+478 DAVKYIGRMTRTTE

-508 VDTPYVTISSEA
+508 VDTPYVTISSET

-556 AIGMGTGHWGATVNV
+556 EIGMGTGHWGATVNV

-591 YMTTEEVEDGVG
+591 YMTTEEVADGVG

-635 EADQSEFKDCQFL
+635 EADQSEFKDCRFL

-879 KEQAKVD
+879 EDQAKVD

-900 KKQPVVEPDDPGKTD
+900 KKQTDDSDKSD
-915 IKVDIDRNED
+915 IKVDLDENED
-925 AADFKDI
+925 AADFKDV

-972 ADKNINGFDSKNA
+972 ADKNIKGFDSKNA

-1015 GINAADYNLYVFHM
+1015 GINSADYNLYVFHM

-1053 NSAYE
+1053 FSPYAVVYAAKDSGSDITPSTPENP
-1058 GNINETGSVTLRSGA
+1058 GNNETPGTAETPDSTVTPDSSVSTGDSLGMFMYMIILA
-1073 VDANGVLKGSGNN
+1073 AALAGMAGVVVYDRK
-1086 GKLVPASFDGLNF
+1086 
-1099 YYTAV
+1099 
-1104 PTSLNFTLR
+1104 R
-1113 AKVTVDQW
+1113 AK
-1121 NLSNGQEG
+1121 
-1129 FGLMAAD
+1129 
-1136 RLGGS
+1136 
-1141 GWNNSYMA
+1141 
-1149 VVSKTEYY
+1149 
-1157 WNEEAGKVTNDTTM
+1157 
-1171 FRRASKEQPQRTLSM
+1171 
-1186 RCLRNWRTG
+1186 
-1195 TMQQQRQRNR
+1195 
-1205 ESRQKSRIFLQTSTC
+1205 
-1220 MEFKKERT
+1220 

>member
-26 VGLGVTAFAADTQTR
+26 VGLGVTAKAADTQTR

-75 SQDAGNS
+75 SRDAGNS

-170 VKIRTMA
+170 VKVRTMA

-261 LTGENATA
+261 LTGEDATA

-308 KLSTIAVD
+308 KLSTIDVD
-316 VKAETDGSYSFSNV
+316 VKAQTDGSYSFSNV

-358 GDYTDVQIAA
+358 GDYTDVKIAA
-368 TQRVKVNVSGKFV
+368 TQRAKVNVSGKFV

-392 ITFTNKSDSNYSY
+392 ITFTNKSDSSYSY

-441 SSDVL
+441 SADVL

-457 SPVKYQ
+457 SPVEYQ
-463 SEVKVGKG
+463 AEVKVGKG

-478 DAVKYIGRMARTTE
+478 DAVKYIGRMTRTTE

-591 YMTTEEVEDGVG
+591 YMTTEEVADGVG

-723 VKTSYPGINNGITKT
+723 VKTSYAGINKGITKT

-879 KEQAKVD
+879 EDQAKVD

-915 IKVDIDRNED
+915 IKVDLDGNED
-925 AADFKDI
+925 TADFKDI

-937 VKVKDEEGKDLTV
+937 IKVKDEEGKDLTV
-950 SEIKLNVEKA
+950 SEIKLNVEKT
-960 AASISEKIDAAI
+960 AASTSEKIDAAI
-972 ADKNINGFDSKNA
+972 AEKNIKGFDSKNA

-1003 NGKIKITMSYKK
+1003 SGKIKITMSYKK

-1053 NSAYE
+1053 FSPYAVVYAAKDSGSDITPSTPENP
-1058 GNINETGSVTLRSGA
+1058 GNNETPGTAETPGTTETPDSTVTPDSSVSTGDSLGMFMYMIILA
-1073 VDANGVLKGSGNN
+1073 AALAGMAGVVVYDRK
-1086 GKLVPASFDGLNF
+1086 
-1099 YYTAV
+1099 
-1104 PTSLNFTLR
+1104 R
-1113 AKVTVDQW
+1113 AK
-1121 NLSNGQEG
+1121 
-1129 FGLMAAD
+1129 
-1136 RLGGS
+1136 
-1141 GWNNSYMA
+1141 
-1149 VVSKTEYY
+1149 
-1157 WNEEAGKVTNDTTM
+1157 
-1171 FRRASKEQPQRTLSM
+1171 
-1186 RCLRNWRTG
+1186 
-1195 TMQQQRQRNR
+1195 
-1205 ESRQKSRIFLQTSTC
+1205 
-1220 MEFKKERT
+1220 

>member
-26 VGLGVTAFAADTQTR
+26 VGLGVTAKAADTQTR

-75 SQDAGNS
+75 SRDAGNS

-170 VKIRTMA
+170 VKVRTMA

-232 RVNGSAK
+232 RVNGSAR

-261 LTGENATA
+261 LTGEDATA

-308 KLSTIAVD
+308 KLSTIDVD
-316 VKAETDGSYSFSNV
+316 VKAQTDGSYSFSNV

-358 GDYTDVQIAA
+358 GDYTDVKIAA
-368 TQRVKVNVSGKFV
+368 TQRAKVNVSGKFV

-392 ITFTNKSDSNYSY
+392 ITFTNKSDSSYSY

-441 SSDVL
+441 SADVL

-457 SPVKYQ
+457 SPVEYQ
-463 SEVKVGKG
+463 AEVKVGKG

-478 DAVKYIGRMARTTE
+478 DAVKYIGRMTRTTE

-556 AIGMGTGHWGATVNV
+556 EIGMGTGHWGATVNV

-591 YMTTEEVEDGVG
+591 YMTTEEVADGVG

-680 GSAVFDGCTLSMY
+680 GSAVFDSCTLSMY

-723 VKTSYPGINNGITKT
+723 VKTSYPGINKGITKT

-850 AAEALN
+850 SAEALN

-879 KEQAKVD
+879 EDQAKVD

-915 IKVDIDRNED
+915 IKVDLDGNED
-925 AADFKDI
+925 TADFKDI

-937 VKVKDEEGKDLTV
+937 IKVKDEEGKDLTV
-950 SEIKLNVEKA
+950 SEIKLNVEKT
-960 AASISEKIDAAI
+960 AASTSEKIDAAI
-972 ADKNINGFDSKNA
+972 AEKNIKGFDSKNA

-1003 NGKIKITMSYKK
+1003 SGKIKITMSYKK

-1053 NSAYE
+1053 FSPYAVVYAAKDSGSDITPSTPENP
-1058 GNINETGSVTLRSGA
+1058 GNNETPGTAETPGTTETPDSTVTPDSSVSTGDSLGMFMYMIILA
-1073 VDANGVLKGSGNN
+1073 AALAGMAGVVVYDRK
-1086 GKLVPASFDGLNF
+1086 
-1099 YYTAV
+1099 
-1104 PTSLNFTLR
+1104 R
-1113 AKVTVDQW
+1113 AK
-1121 NLSNGQEG
+1121 
-1129 FGLMAAD
+1129 
-1136 RLGGS
+1136 
-1141 GWNNSYMA
+1141 
-1149 VVSKTEYY
+1149 
-1157 WNEEAGKVTNDTTM
+1157 
-1171 FRRASKEQPQRTLSM
+1171 
-1186 RCLRNWRTG
+1186 
-1195 TMQQQRQRNR
+1195 
-1205 ESRQKSRIFLQTSTC
+1205 
-1220 MEFKKERT
+1220 

>member
-56 AAGEILDGTAGESG
+56 VAGEILDGTAGESG

-75 SQDAGNS
+75 SQDVGNS

-308 KLSTIAVD
+308 KLSTIEVD
-316 VKAETDGSYSFSNV
+316 VKAQTDGSYSFSNV

-358 GDYTDVQIAA
+358 GDYTDVKIAA
-368 TQRVKVNVSGKFV
+368 TQRAKVNVSGKFV

-392 ITFTNKSDSNYSY
+392 ITFTNKSDSSYSY

-441 SSDVL
+441 SADVL

-508 VDTPYVTISSEA
+508 VDAPYVTISSEA

-856 KDDYEDFS
+856 KYDYEDFS

-879 KEQAKVD
+879 EEQAKVD

-950 SEIKLNVEKA
+950 SEIKLNVEKI
-960 AASISEKIDAAI
+960 AASTSEKIDAAI
-972 ADKNINGFDSKNA
+972 AEKNIKGFDSKNA

-1003 NGKIKITMSYKK
+1003 SGKIKITMSYKK

-1038 AVTADENGFSFEAES
+1038 AVTADENVFSFEAES
-1053 NSAYE
+1053 FSPY
-1058 GNINETGSVTLRSGA
+1058 A
-1073 VDANGVLKGSGNN
+1073 VVYAVKDSGNDITPSTPEN
-1086 GKLVPASFDGLNF
+1086 PGNDETPGTTETPG
-1099 YYTAV
+1099 TAETPGTTETPDSSV
-1104 PTSLNFTLR
+1104 STGDSLGMFMYMIILAAALAGMAGVVVYDRKR
-1113 AKVTVDQW
+1113 AK
-1121 NLSNGQEG
+1121 
-1129 FGLMAAD
+1129 
-1136 RLGGS
+1136 
-1141 GWNNSYMA
+1141 
-1149 VVSKTEYY
+1149 
-1157 WNEEAGKVTNDTTM
+1157 
-1171 FRRASKEQPQRTLSM
+1171 
-1186 RCLRNWRTG
+1186 
-1195 TMQQQRQRNR
+1195 
-1205 ESRQKSRIFLQTSTC
+1205 
-1220 MEFKKERT
+1220 

>member
-26 VGLGVTAFAADTQTR
+26 VGLGVTAKAADTQTR

-114 LCSNAATDRPV
+114 VCSNAATDRPV
-125 YIGSADSGYSV
+125 YIGSVDSGYSV

-146 VDDITGYIVEK
+146 VDDITDYIVEK

-170 VKIRTMA
+170 VKVRTMA

-261 LTGENATA
+261 LTGEDATA

-308 KLSTIAVD
+308 KLSTIEVD
-316 VKAETDGSYSFSNV
+316 VKAQTDGSYSFSNV

-358 GDYTDVQIAA
+358 GDYTDVKIAA
-368 TQRVKVNVSGKFV
+368 TQRAKVNVSGKFV

-392 ITFTNKSDSNYSY
+392 ITFTNKSDSSYSY

-441 SSDVL
+441 SADVL

-457 SPVKYQ
+457 SPVEYQ
-463 SEVKVGKG
+463 AEVKVGKG

-478 DAVKYIGRMARTTE
+478 DAVKYIGRMTRTTE

-556 AIGMGTGHWGATVNV
+556 EIGMGTGHWGATVNV

-591 YMTTEEVEDGVG
+591 YMTTEEVADGVG

-826 YYKSGDVKPE
+826 YYTSGDVKPE
-836 PVAADYTAVDEAIK
+836 PVAADYTAVDEAVK

-879 KEQAKVD
+879 EDQAKVD
-886 AMAKAITDAINGLV
+886 AMANAITDAINGLV

-915 IKVDIDRNED
+915 IKVDLDGNED
-925 AADFKDI
+925 TADFKDI

-950 SEIKLNVEKA
+950 SEIKLNVEKT
-960 AASISEKIDAAI
+960 AASTSEKIDAAI
-972 ADKNINGFDSKNA
+972 AEKNIKGFDSKNA

-1003 NGKIKITMSYKK
+1003 SGKIKITMSYKK

-1038 AVTADENGFSFEAES
+1038 AVTVDGNGFSFEAES
-1053 NSAYE
+1053 FSPYAVVYAAKDSGSDITPSIPENP
-1058 GNINETGSVTLRSGA
+1058 GNNETPGTTETPETPDSTVTPDSSVSTGDSLGMFMYMIILA
-1073 VDANGVLKGSGNN
+1073 AALAGMAGVVVYDRK
-1086 GKLVPASFDGLNF
+1086 
-1099 YYTAV
+1099 
-1104 PTSLNFTLR
+1104 R
-1113 AKVTVDQW
+1113 AK
-1121 NLSNGQEG
+1121 
-1129 FGLMAAD
+1129 
-1136 RLGGS
+1136 
-1141 GWNNSYMA
+1141 
-1149 VVSKTEYY
+1149 
-1157 WNEEAGKVTNDTTM
+1157 
-1171 FRRASKEQPQRTLSM
+1171 
-1186 RCLRNWRTG
+1186 
-1195 TMQQQRQRNR
+1195 
-1205 ESRQKSRIFLQTSTC
+1205 
-1220 MEFKKERT
+1220 

>member
-26 VGLGVTAFAADTQTR
+26 VGLGVTAKAADTQTR

-114 LCSNAATDRPV
+114 VCSNAATDRPV
-125 YIGSADSGYSV
+125 YIGSVDSGYSV

-170 VKIRTMA
+170 VKVRTMT

-261 LTGENATA
+261 LTGEDATA

-308 KLSTIAVD
+308 KLSTIEVD
-316 VKAETDGSYSFSNV
+316 VKAQTDGSYSFSNV

-358 GDYTDVQIAA
+358 GDYTDVKIAA
-368 TQRVKVNVSGKFV
+368 TQRAKVNVSGKFV

-392 ITFTNKSDSNYSY
+392 ITFTNKSDSSYSY

-441 SSDVL
+441 SADVL

-457 SPVKYQ
+457 SPVEYQ
-463 SEVKVGKG
+463 AEVKVGKG

-478 DAVKYIGRMARTTE
+478 DAVRYIGRMTRTTE

-556 AIGMGTGHWGATVNV
+556 EIGMGTGHWGATVNV

-591 YMTTEEVEDGVG
+591 YMTTEEVADGVG

-723 VKTSYPGINNGITKT
+723 VKTSYPGINKGITKT

-850 AAEALN
+850 SAEALN

-879 KEQAKVD
+879 EDQAKVD

-915 IKVDIDRNED
+915 IKVDLDGNED
-925 AADFKDI
+925 TADFKDI

-937 VKVKDEEGKDLTV
+937 IKVKDEEGKDLTV
-950 SEIKLNVEKA
+950 SEIKLNVEKT
-960 AASISEKIDAAI
+960 AASTSEKIDAAI
-972 ADKNINGFDSKNA
+972 AEKNIKGFDSKNA

-1003 NGKIKITMSYKK
+1003 SGKIKITMSYKK

-1053 NSAYE
+1053 FSPYAVVYAAKDSGSDITPSTPENP
-1058 GNINETGSVTLRSGA
+1058 GNNETPGTAETPGTTETPDSTVTPDSSVSTGDSLGMFMYMIILA
-1073 VDANGVLKGSGNN
+1073 AALAGMAGVVVYDRK
-1086 GKLVPASFDGLNF
+1086 
-1099 YYTAV
+1099 
-1104 PTSLNFTLR
+1104 R
-1113 AKVTVDQW
+1113 AK
-1121 NLSNGQEG
+1121 
-1129 FGLMAAD
+1129 
-1136 RLGGS
+1136 
-1141 GWNNSYMA
+1141 
-1149 VVSKTEYY
+1149 
-1157 WNEEAGKVTNDTTM
+1157 
-1171 FRRASKEQPQRTLSM
+1171 
-1186 RCLRNWRTG
+1186 
-1195 TMQQQRQRNR
+1195 
-1205 ESRQKSRIFLQTSTC
+1205 
-1220 MEFKKERT
+1220 

>member
-358 GDYTDVQIAA
+358 GDYTDVKIAA
-368 TQRVKVNVSGKFV
+368 TQRAKINVSGKFV

-392 ITFTNKSDSNYSY
+392 ITFTNKSDSSYSY

-441 SSDVL
+441 SADVL

-879 KEQAKVD
+879 EEQAKVD

-900 KKQPVVEPDDPGKTD
+900 KKQTDDSDKSD

-937 VKVKDEEGKDLTV
+937 VKVKDEEDKDLTV
-950 SEIKLNVEKA
+950 SEIKLNVEKI
-960 AASISEKIDAAI
+960 AASTSEKIDAAI
-972 ADKNINGFDSKNA
+972 AEKNIKGFDSKNA

-1003 NGKIKITMSYKK
+1003 SGKIKITMSYKK

-1053 NSAYE
+1053 FSPYAVVYAVKDS
-1058 GNINETGSVTLRSGA
+1058 GSDITPSTPE
-1073 VDANGVLKGSGNN
+1073 NSGNDETP
-1086 GKLVPASFDGLNF
+1086 GTTEAPSTTETPGTTVTPDSSVSTGDSLGMFMYMIILAAALAGMAGV
-1099 YYTAV
+1099 AV
-1104 PTSLNFTLR
+1104 YDRKR
-1113 AKVTVDQW
+1113 AK
-1121 NLSNGQEG
+1121 
-1129 FGLMAAD
+1129 
-1136 RLGGS
+1136 
-1141 GWNNSYMA
+1141 
-1149 VVSKTEYY
+1149 
-1157 WNEEAGKVTNDTTM
+1157 
-1171 FRRASKEQPQRTLSM
+1171 
-1186 RCLRNWRTG
+1186 
-1195 TMQQQRQRNR
+1195 
-1205 ESRQKSRIFLQTSTC
+1205 
-1220 MEFKKERT
+1220 

>member
-26 VGLGVTAFAADTQTR
+26 VGLGVTAKAADTQTR

-56 AAGEILDGTAGESG
+56 TAGEILDGTAGESG

-82 GVTYD
+82 GVTYE

-170 VKIRTMA
+170 VKVRTMA

-261 LTGENATA
+261 LTGEDATA

-308 KLSTIAVD
+308 KLSTIEVD
-316 VKAETDGSYSFSNV
+316 VKAQTDGSYSFSNV

-358 GDYTDVQIAA
+358 GDYTDVKIAA
-368 TQRVKVNVSGKFV
+368 TQRAKVNVSGKFV
-381 TSDDKASDVTK
+381 TSDDKVSDVTK
-392 ITFTNKSDSNYSY
+392 ITFTNKSDSSYSY

-441 SSDVL
+441 SADVL

-457 SPVKYQ
+457 SPVEYQ
-463 SEVKVGKG
+463 AEVKVGKG

-478 DAVKYIGRMARTTE
+478 DAVKYIGRMTRTTE

-556 AIGMGTGHWGATVNV
+556 EIGMGTGHWGATVNV

-591 YMTTEEVEDGVG
+591 YMTTEEVADGVG
-603 KGGDNSKVDR
+603 KGNTNAKVDR

-618 ADIKLYKNKE
+618 ADIKLYNNKE

-826 YYKSGDVKPE
+826 YYTSGDVKPE

-879 KEQAKVD
+879 EDQAKVD

-900 KKQPVVEPDDPGKTD
+900 KKQTDDSDKSD
-915 IKVDIDRNED
+915 IKVDLDENED
-925 AADFKDI
+925 AADFKDV

-972 ADKNINGFDSKNA
+972 ADKNIKGFDSKNA

-1015 GINAADYNLYVFHM
+1015 GINSADYNLYVFHM

-1053 NSAYE
+1053 FSPYAVVYAAKDSGSDITPSTPENP
-1058 GNINETGSVTLRSGA
+1058 GNNETPGTAETPGTTETPDSTVTPDSSVSTGDSLGMFMYMIILA
-1073 VDANGVLKGSGNN
+1073 AALAGMAGVVVYDRK
-1086 GKLVPASFDGLNF
+1086 
-1099 YYTAV
+1099 
-1104 PTSLNFTLR
+1104 R
-1113 AKVTVDQW
+1113 AK
-1121 NLSNGQEG
+1121 
-1129 FGLMAAD
+1129 
-1136 RLGGS
+1136 
-1141 GWNNSYMA
+1141 
-1149 VVSKTEYY
+1149 
-1157 WNEEAGKVTNDTTM
+1157 
-1171 FRRASKEQPQRTLSM
+1171 
-1186 RCLRNWRTG
+1186 
-1195 TMQQQRQRNR
+1195 
-1205 ESRQKSRIFLQTSTC
+1205 
-1220 MEFKKERT
+1220 

>member
-26 VGLGVTAFAADTQTR
+26 VGLGVTAKAADTQTR

-125 YIGSADSGYSV
+125 YIGSVDSGYSV
-136 QMKTTTQSVT
+136 QMKTKTQSVT

-170 VKIRTMA
+170 VKVRTMV

-261 LTGENATA
+261 LTGEDATA

-308 KLSTIAVD
+308 KLSTIEVD
-316 VKAETDGSYSFSNV
+316 VKAQTDGSYSFSNV

-358 GDYTDVQIAA
+358 GDYTDVKIAA
-368 TQRVKVNVSGKFV
+368 TQRAKVNVSGKFV

-392 ITFTNKSDSNYSY
+392 ITFTNKSDSSYSY

-426 VVSEKY
+426 VISEKY

-441 SSDVL
+441 SADVL

-457 SPVKYQ
+457 SPVEYQ
-463 SEVKVGKG
+463 AEVKVGKG

-478 DAVKYIGRMARTTE
+478 DAVKYIGRMTRTTE

-556 AIGMGTGHWGATVNV
+556 EIGMGTGHWGATVNV

-591 YMTTEEVEDGVG
+591 YMTTEEVADGVG

-680 GSAVFDGCTLSMY
+680 GSAVFDSCTLSMY

-723 VKTSYPGINNGITKT
+723 VKTSYPGINKGITKT

-850 AAEALN
+850 SAEALN

-879 KEQAKVD
+879 EDQAKVD

-915 IKVDIDRNED
+915 IKVDLDGNED
-925 AADFKDI
+925 TADFKDI

-937 VKVKDEEGKDLTV
+937 IKVKDEEGKDLTV
-950 SEIKLNVEKA
+950 SEIKLNVEKT
-960 AASISEKIDAAI
+960 AASTSEKIDAAI
-972 ADKNINGFDSKNA
+972 AEKNIKGFDSKNA

-1003 NGKIKITMSYKK
+1003 SGKIKITMSYKK

-1053 NSAYE
+1053 FSPYAVVYAAKDSGSDITPSTPENP
-1058 GNINETGSVTLRSGA
+1058 GNNETPGTAETPGTTETPDSTVTPDSSVSTGDSLGMFMYMIILA
-1073 VDANGVLKGSGNN
+1073 AALAGMAGVVVYDRK
-1086 GKLVPASFDGLNF
+1086 
-1099 YYTAV
+1099 
-1104 PTSLNFTLR
+1104 R
-1113 AKVTVDQW
+1113 AK
-1121 NLSNGQEG
+1121 
-1129 FGLMAAD
+1129 
-1136 RLGGS
+1136 
-1141 GWNNSYMA
+1141 
-1149 VVSKTEYY
+1149 
-1157 WNEEAGKVTNDTTM
+1157 
-1171 FRRASKEQPQRTLSM
+1171 
-1186 RCLRNWRTG
+1186 
-1195 TMQQQRQRNR
+1195 
-1205 ESRQKSRIFLQTSTC
+1205 
-1220 MEFKKERT
+1220 

>member
-26 VGLGVTAFAADTQTR
+26 VGLGVTAKAADTQTR

-146 VDDITGYIVEK
+146 VDDITDYIVEK

-170 VKIRTMA
+170 VKVRTMT

-232 RVNGSAK
+232 RVNGSAR

-261 LTGENATA
+261 LTGEDATA

-308 KLSTIAVD
+308 KLSTIEVD
-316 VKAETDGSYSFSNV
+316 VKAQTDGSYSFSNV

-358 GDYTDVQIAA
+358 GDYTDVKIAA
-368 TQRVKVNVSGKFV
+368 TQRAKVNVSGKFV

-392 ITFTNKSDSNYSY
+392 ITFTNKSDSSYSY

-441 SSDVL
+441 SADVL

-457 SPVKYQ
+457 SPVEYQ
-463 SEVKVGKG
+463 AEVKVGKG

-478 DAVKYIGRMARTTE
+478 DAVKYIGRMTRTTE

-556 AIGMGTGHWGATVNV
+556 EIGMGTGHWGATVNV

-591 YMTTEEVEDGVG
+591 YMTTEEVADGVG

-723 VKTSYPGINNGITKT
+723 VKTSYPGINKGITKT

-826 YYKSGDVKPE
+826 YYTSGDVKPE

-879 KEQAKVD
+879 EDQAKVD

-900 KKQPVVEPDDPGKTD
+900 KKQTVVEPDDPGKTD
-915 IKVDIDRNED
+915 IKVDLDENED
-925 AADFKDI
+925 AADFKDV

-972 ADKNINGFDSKNA
+972 ADKNIKGFDSKNA

-1053 NSAYE
+1053 FSPYAVVYAAKDSGSDITPSTPENP
-1058 GNINETGSVTLRSGA
+1058 GNDETPGTAETPGTTETPDSTVTPDSSVSTGDSLGMFMYMIILA
-1073 VDANGVLKGSGNN
+1073 AALAGMAGVVVYDRK
-1086 GKLVPASFDGLNF
+1086 
-1099 YYTAV
+1099 
-1104 PTSLNFTLR
+1104 R
-1113 AKVTVDQW
+1113 AK
-1121 NLSNGQEG
+1121 
-1129 FGLMAAD
+1129 
-1136 RLGGS
+1136 
-1141 GWNNSYMA
+1141 
-1149 VVSKTEYY
+1149 
-1157 WNEEAGKVTNDTTM
+1157 
-1171 FRRASKEQPQRTLSM
+1171 
-1186 RCLRNWRTG
+1186 
-1195 TMQQQRQRNR
+1195 
-1205 ESRQKSRIFLQTSTC
+1205 
-1220 MEFKKERT
+1220 

>member
-26 VGLGVTAFAADTQTR
+26 VGLGVTAKAADTQTR

-75 SQDAGNS
+75 SRDAGNS

-170 VKIRTMA
+170 VKVRTMA

-261 LTGENATA
+261 LTGEDATA

-308 KLSTIAVD
+308 KLSTIDVD
-316 VKAETDGSYSFSNV
+316 VKAQTDGSYSFSNV

-358 GDYTDVQIAA
+358 GDYTDVKIAA
-368 TQRVKVNVSGKFV
+368 TQRAKVNVSGKFV

-392 ITFTNKSDSNYSY
+392 ITFTNKSDSSYSY

-441 SSDVL
+441 SADVL

-457 SPVKYQ
+457 SPVEYQ
-463 SEVKVGKG
+463 AEVKVGKG

-478 DAVKYIGRMARTTE
+478 DAVKYIGRMTRTTE

-591 YMTTEEVEDGVG
+591 YMTTEEVADGVG

-723 VKTSYPGINNGITKT
+723 VKTSYAGINKGITKT

-879 KEQAKVD
+879 EDQAKVD

-900 KKQPVVEPDDPGKTD
+900 KKQTDDSDKSD
-915 IKVDIDRNED
+915 IKVDLDENED
-925 AADFKDI
+925 AADFKDV

-972 ADKNINGFDSKNA
+972 ADKNIKGFDSKNA

-1003 NGKIKITMSYKK
+1003 SGKIKITMSYKK

-1053 NSAYE
+1053 FSPYAVVYAAKDSGSDITPSTPENP
-1058 GNINETGSVTLRSGA
+1058 GNNETPGTAETPGTTETPDSTVTPDSSVSTGDSLGMFMYMIILA
-1073 VDANGVLKGSGNN
+1073 AALAGMAGVVVYDRK
-1086 GKLVPASFDGLNF
+1086 
-1099 YYTAV
+1099 
-1104 PTSLNFTLR
+1104 R
-1113 AKVTVDQW
+1113 AK
-1121 NLSNGQEG
+1121 
-1129 FGLMAAD
+1129 
-1136 RLGGS
+1136 
-1141 GWNNSYMA
+1141 
-1149 VVSKTEYY
+1149 
-1157 WNEEAGKVTNDTTM
+1157 
-1171 FRRASKEQPQRTLSM
+1171 
-1186 RCLRNWRTG
+1186 
-1195 TMQQQRQRNR
+1195 
-1205 ESRQKSRIFLQTSTC
+1205 
-1220 MEFKKERT
+1220 

>member
-26 VGLGVTAFAADTQTR
+26 VGLGVTAKAADTQTR

-75 SQDAGNS
+75 SRDAGNS

-170 VKIRTMA
+170 VKVRTMT

-261 LTGENATA
+261 LTGEDATA

-308 KLSTIAVD
+308 KLSTIEVD
-316 VKAETDGSYSFSNV
+316 VKAQTDGSYSFSNV

-358 GDYTDVQIAA
+358 GDYTDVKIAA
-368 TQRVKVNVSGKFV
+368 TQRAKVNVSGKFV

-392 ITFTNKSDSNYSY
+392 ITFTNKSDSSYSY

-441 SSDVL
+441 SADVL

-457 SPVKYQ
+457 SPVEYQ
-463 SEVKVGKG
+463 AEVKVGKG

-478 DAVKYIGRMARTTE
+478 DAVKYIGRMTRTTE

-556 AIGMGTGHWGATVNV
+556 EIGMGTGHWGATVNV

-591 YMTTEEVEDGVG
+591 YMTTEEVADGVG

-879 KEQAKVD
+879 EEQAKVD

-900 KKQPVVEPDDPGKTD
+900 KKQPVVEPDDPGKID
-915 IKVDIDRNED
+915 IKVDLDRNED
-925 AADFKDI
+925 TVDFKDI

-972 ADKNINGFDSKNA
+972 AEKNIKGFDSKNA

-1003 NGKIKITMSYKK
+1003 SGKIKITMSYKK

-1053 NSAYE
+1053 FSPYAVVYAAKDSGSDITPSTPENP
-1058 GNINETGSVTLRSGA
+1058 GNNETPGTAETPGTTETPDSTVTPDSSVSTGDSLGMFMYMIILA
-1073 VDANGVLKGSGNN
+1073 AALAGMAGVVVYDRK
-1086 GKLVPASFDGLNF
+1086 
-1099 YYTAV
+1099 
-1104 PTSLNFTLR
+1104 R
-1113 AKVTVDQW
+1113 AK
-1121 NLSNGQEG
+1121 
-1129 FGLMAAD
+1129 
-1136 RLGGS
+1136 
-1141 GWNNSYMA
+1141 
-1149 VVSKTEYY
+1149 
-1157 WNEEAGKVTNDTTM
+1157 
-1171 FRRASKEQPQRTLSM
+1171 
-1186 RCLRNWRTG
+1186 
-1195 TMQQQRQRNR
+1195 
-1205 ESRQKSRIFLQTSTC
+1205 
-1220 MEFKKERT
+1220 

>member
-26 VGLGVTAFAADTQTR
+26 VGLGVTAKAADTQTR

-107 TKVKYEQ
+107 IKVKYEQ
-114 LCSNAATDRPV
+114 VCSNAATDRPV
-125 YIGSADSGYSV
+125 YIGSVDSGYSV

-170 VKIRTMA
+170 VKVRTMT

-261 LTGENATA
+261 LTGEDATA

-308 KLSTIAVD
+308 KLSTIEVD
-316 VKAETDGSYSFSNV
+316 VKAQTDGSYSFSNV

-358 GDYTDVQIAA
+358 GDYTDVKIAA
-368 TQRVKVNVSGKFV
+368 TQRAKVNVSGKFV

-392 ITFTNKSDSNYSY
+392 ITFTNKSDSSYSY

-441 SSDVL
+441 SADVL

-457 SPVKYQ
+457 SPVEYQ
-463 SEVKVGKG
+463 AEVKVGKG

-478 DAVKYIGRMARTTE
+478 DAVRYIGRMTRTTE

-556 AIGMGTGHWGATVNV
+556 EIGMGTGHWGATVNV

-591 YMTTEEVEDGVG
+591 YMTTEEVADGVG

-723 VKTSYPGINNGITKT
+723 VKTSYPGINKGITKT

-826 YYKSGDVKPE
+826 YYTSGDVKPE

-879 KEQAKVD
+879 EEQAKVD
-886 AMAKAITDAINGLV
+886 AMAKAITDAINGLI

-915 IKVDIDRNED
+915 IKVDLDRNED
-925 AADFKDI
+925 TADFKDI

-972 ADKNINGFDSKNA
+972 ADKNIKGFDSKNA

-1038 AVTADENGFSFEAES
+1038 AVTVDGNGFSFEAES
-1053 NSAYE
+1053 FSPYAVVYAAKDSGSDITPSIPENP
-1058 GNINETGSVTLRSGA
+1058 GNNETPGTTETPETPDSTVTPDSSVSTGDSLGMFMYMIILA
-1073 VDANGVLKGSGNN
+1073 AALAGMAGVVVYDRK
-1086 GKLVPASFDGLNF
+1086 
-1099 YYTAV
+1099 
-1104 PTSLNFTLR
+1104 R
-1113 AKVTVDQW
+1113 AK
-1121 NLSNGQEG
+1121 
-1129 FGLMAAD
+1129 
-1136 RLGGS
+1136 
-1141 GWNNSYMA
+1141 
-1149 VVSKTEYY
+1149 
-1157 WNEEAGKVTNDTTM
+1157 
-1171 FRRASKEQPQRTLSM
+1171 
-1186 RCLRNWRTG
+1186 
-1195 TMQQQRQRNR
+1195 
-1205 ESRQKSRIFLQTSTC
+1205 
-1220 MEFKKERT
+1220 

>member
-1 MRFNKLFRKVF
+1 MSR
-12 AAVSAVTLIVSGMP
+12 
-26 VGLGVTAFAADTQTR
+26 
-41 KITYSFSANSSKKAP
+41 
-56 AAGEILDGTAGESG
+56 
-70 GILYV
+70 
-75 SQDAGNS
+75 DAGNS

-170 VKIRTMA
+170 VKVRTMT

-232 RVNGSAK
+232 RVNGSAR

-261 LTGENATA
+261 LTGEDATT

-308 KLSTIAVD
+308 KLSTIEVD
-316 VKAETDGSYSFSNV
+316 VKAQTDGSYSFSNV

-358 GDYTDVQIAA
+358 GDYTDVKIAA
-368 TQRVKVNVSGKFV
+368 TQRAKVNVSGKFV

-392 ITFTNKSDSNYSY
+392 ITFTNKSDSSYSY

-441 SSDVL
+441 SADVL

-457 SPVKYQ
+457 SPVEYQ
-463 SEVKVGKG
+463 AEVKVGKG

-478 DAVKYIGRMARTTE
+478 DAVKYIGRMTRTTE
-492 RVTITLTDALY
+492 RVTIILTDALY

-556 AIGMGTGHWGATVNV
+556 EIGMGTGHWGATVNV

-591 YMTTEEVEDGVG
+591 YMTTEEVADGVG

-836 PVAADYTAVDEAIK
+836 PVAADYTAVDEAVK

-879 KEQAKVD
+879 EDQAKVD

-900 KKQPVVEPDDPGKTD
+900 KKQPVVEPDDTGKTD
-915 IKVDIDRNED
+915 IKVDLDRNED
-925 AADFKDI
+925 TADFKDI

-950 SEIKLNVEKA
+950 SEIKLNVEKT
-960 AASISEKIDAAI
+960 AASTSEKIDAAI
-972 ADKNINGFDSKNA
+972 AEKNIKGFDSKNA

-1003 NGKIKITMSYKK
+1003 SGKIKITMSYKK

-1029 NNNGVLESV
+1029 NNNGVLESI
-1038 AVTADENGFSFEAES
+1038 AVTADENSFSFEAES
-1053 NSAYE
+1053 FSPYAVVYAAKDSGSDITPSTPENP
-1058 GNINETGSVTLRSGA
+1058 GNDETPGTTETPDSTVTPDSSVSTGDSLGMFMYMIILA
-1073 VDANGVLKGSGNN
+1073 AALAGMAGVVVYDRK
-1086 GKLVPASFDGLNF
+1086 
-1099 YYTAV
+1099 
-1104 PTSLNFTLR
+1104 R
-1113 AKVTVDQW
+1113 AK
-1121 NLSNGQEG
+1121 
-1129 FGLMAAD
+1129 
-1136 RLGGS
+1136 
-1141 GWNNSYMA
+1141 
-1149 VVSKTEYY
+1149 
-1157 WNEEAGKVTNDTTM
+1157 
-1171 FRRASKEQPQRTLSM
+1171 
-1186 RCLRNWRTG
+1186 
-1195 TMQQQRQRNR
+1195 
-1205 ESRQKSRIFLQTSTC
+1205 
-1220 MEFKKERT
+1220 

>member
-26 VGLGVTAFAADTQTR
+26 VGLGVTAKAADTQTR

-56 AAGEILDGTAGESG
+56 TAGEILDGTAGESG

-114 LCSNAATDRPV
+114 VCSNAATDRPV
-125 YIGSADSGYSV
+125 YIGSVDSGYSV

-170 VKIRTMA
+170 VKVRTMT

-261 LTGENATA
+261 LTGEDATA

-308 KLSTIAVD
+308 KLSTIEVD
-316 VKAETDGSYSFSNV
+316 VKAQTDGSYSFSNV

-358 GDYTDVQIAA
+358 GDYTDVKIAA
-368 TQRVKVNVSGKFV
+368 TQRTKVNVSGKFV

-392 ITFTNKSDSNYSY
+392 ITFTNKSDSSYSY

-441 SSDVL
+441 SADVL

-457 SPVKYQ
+457 SPVEYQ
-463 SEVKVGKG
+463 AEVKVGKG

-478 DAVKYIGRMARTTE
+478 DAVKYIGRMTRTTE

-591 YMTTEEVEDGVG
+591 YMTTEEVADGVG

-723 VKTSYPGINNGITKT
+723 VKTSYPGINKGITKT

-826 YYKSGDVKPE
+826 YYTSGDVKPE
-836 PVAADYTAVDEAIK
+836 PVAADYTAVDEAVK

-879 KEQAKVD
+879 EEQAKVD

-915 IKVDIDRNED
+915 IKVDLDGNED
-925 AADFKDI
+925 TADFKDV

-972 ADKNINGFDSKNA
+972 ADKNIKGFDSKNA

-1003 NGKIKITMSYKK
+1003 SGKIKITMSYKK

-1053 NSAYE
+1053 FSPYAVVYAAKDSGSDITPSTPENP
-1058 GNINETGSVTLRSGA
+1058 GNNETPGTAETPGTTEIPDSTVTPDSSVSTGDSLGMFMYMIILA
-1073 VDANGVLKGSGNN
+1073 AALAGMAGVVVYDRK
-1086 GKLVPASFDGLNF
+1086 
-1099 YYTAV
+1099 
-1104 PTSLNFTLR
+1104 R
-1113 AKVTVDQW
+1113 AK
-1121 NLSNGQEG
+1121 
-1129 FGLMAAD
+1129 
-1136 RLGGS
+1136 
-1141 GWNNSYMA
+1141 
-1149 VVSKTEYY
+1149 
-1157 WNEEAGKVTNDTTM
+1157 
-1171 FRRASKEQPQRTLSM
+1171 
-1186 RCLRNWRTG
+1186 
-1195 TMQQQRQRNR
+1195 
-1205 ESRQKSRIFLQTSTC
+1205 
-1220 MEFKKERT
+1220 